1 MRRSLVPVLVVGL
14 ALVSAGC
21 GGNAGG
27 QSQAPQP
34 SPQASPSAGDQSQAP
49 QASPG
54 ASGEPIKIGV
64 IGPFTGFASY
74 IGPGLMT
81 GVKAAIEQIN
91 AAGGVDGRMLSSFT
105 ADDAADPATAV
116 TAYRKML
123 SIDKPAVIIGSFSW
137 SNPALLPLVGTTQVP
152 DFMLGGTTQ
161 LNNVSNPYFWRT
173 QPNDNWQ
180 AAAHAYY
187 AISKGW
193 KRGAFAYATT
203 NSAQTL
209 KSPTRAAFVGA
220 GGTIVSESD
229 LVPGA
234 TSYRSVILNLVAAKP
249 DVVFFEMDPGTAGTF
264 FGQAAQLG
272 FNTKT
277 QWIGTDTDYSIDFF
291 NAVGA
296 KVATTNLAVTTGA
309 DQTGP
314 PAETFALWNQK
325 ANNLTTP
332 ALSATYGYDAVI
344 TAALAMEAAGSTAGP
359 AINDKILAVSSPP
372 GTAVYDFA
380 AGKKLLDQGQD
391 VNYEGVASS
400 VDFDKTHNVVGPWGV
415 YAFNSTG
422 GLEIVTTITAE
433 QLAKFAGS
441 PTP

>member
-1 MRRSLVPVLVVGL
+1 MPVVGL
-14 ALVSAGC
+14 AVVSGGC
-21 GGNAGG
+21 GGAG
-27 QSQAPQP
+27 SR
-34 SPQASPSAGDQSQAP
+34 SQAP

-54 ASGEPIKIGV
+54 ASSQSQAPQASPAASGEAIKIGV
-64 IGPFTGFASY
+64 MGPFTGFASY
-74 IGPGLMT
+74 VGPGLLT

-91 AAGGVDGRMLSSFT
+91 AAGGVNGRMLSSFT
-105 ADDAADPATAV
+105 ADDAGDPATAV

-123 SIDKPAVIIGSFSW
+123 SVDKPAVIIGSFSW
-137 SNPALLPLVGTTQVP
+137 TNPALLPLVGSTQVP

-161 LNNVSNPYFWRT
+161 LNNVNNPYFWRT

-193 KRGAFAYATT
+193 KKGAFAYATT

-209 KSPTRAAFVGA
+209 KIPTRAAYVGG

-234 TSYRSVILNLVAAKP
+234 TSYRSVILNLIAAKP

-264 FGQAAQLG
+264 FRQAAQLG

-277 QWIGTDTDYSIDFF
+277 QWIGTDTDYSIEFF
-291 NAVGA
+291 KAVGA
-296 KVATTNLAVTTGA
+296 DLATKNLVVTTGA
-309 DQTGP
+309 DQAGP
-314 PAETFALWNQK
+314 PADTFALWNQK

-344 TAALAMEAAGSTAGP
+344 TAALAMQAAGSTAGP
-359 AINDKILAVSSPP
+359 DINNKILAVSSPP
-372 GTAVYDFA
+372 GTAVSDFA
-380 AGKKLLDQGQD
+380 QGKTLLSQGQEI
-391 VNYEGVASS
+391 NYEGVGSS
-400 VDFDKTHNVVGPWGV
+400 VDFDQTHNVVGPWGV
-415 YAFNSTG
+415 YKFTSTG
-422 GLEIVTTITAE
+422 SLELVTTLTAE
-433 QLAKFAGS
+433 QLAQFAG
-441 PTP
+441 PAGP